1 MVCTTGTWS
10 EYHEMYLLQ
19 HVVLT
24 WLDFFEDSNKWC
36 LWSNF
41 WSRNG
46 IAKDCVGWQKG
57 KHMAWLILPA
67 FDVCTTTVCN
77 QENLVLIVESC
88 LVWGEVFPFSS
99 FLVGSGFAFTA
110 PNWFSYILHRIS
122 ITSASPHGYHLQ
134 LQNRLLAE
142 ETLILLAC
150 SSLWKKLRWC
160 LVLWPR
166 NCIVLWLFL
175 YSYILYFNVDIIN
188 VFCWF
193 FKGITERWRVLCILT
208 VEY

>member
-1 MVCTTGTWS
+1 MALQRTVLVDRKASIWPDWFC
-10 EYHEMYLLQ
+10 LLLMS
-19 HVVLT
+19 VLQLFAIRRI
-24 WLDFFEDSNKWC
+24 W
-36 LWSNF
+36 F
-41 WSRNG
+41 WSW
-46 IAKDCVGWQKG
+46 KVVWCEG
-57 KHMAWLILPA
+57 K
-67 FDVCTTTVCN
+67 
-77 QENLVLIVESC
+77 
-88 LVWGEVFPFSS
+88 FPFSS

-110 PNWFSYILHRIS
+110 PNWLWYILHKIS